1 MANVLPLDAQK
12 HVWRVFRSRFIV
24 AVALAILGLSLFFA
38 LSLLPSYLAI
48 SLASQPVQ
56 DVQPSKGSP
65 DDAASIA
72 RAQTLVT
79 KLSPALFASSSVSA
93 VIRSAIQDRPSGVV
107 LSNITYT
114 AGDSTKAGE
123 MIVVGDAPREKIS
136 EFRKALSADPY
147 FKTVSVPV
155 AALVGTDGG
164 RFSMTLTL
172 SGQGV
177 DF

>member
-93 VIRSAIQDRPSGVV
+93 VIRSAIQDRP
-107 LSNITYT
+107 
-114 AGDSTKAGE
+114 
-123 MIVVGDAPREKIS
+123 
-136 EFRKALSADPY
+136 
-147 FKTVSVPV
+147 
-155 AALVGTDGG
+155 
-164 RFSMTLTL
+164 
-172 SGQGV
+172 
-177 DF
+177 